1 VSEHTIDFV
10 EPVEF
15 ASPLAA
21 PEVGSPVRRGGDV
34 TGSDYLPVRQPLS
47 DLEASLGF
55 KMRVTKDG
63 RMLGRQPLDTTEVP
77 ISRCSD
83 DGMLAEVSLKV
94 EILSPVG
101 DVVAEGL
108 ETLVSYDCAEL
119 EIIMTGPN
127 AGPDGGSTPA
137 ADGGVGGAEAPARSG
152 CSVGVNG
159 GESTGL
165 GFWALLGAVMLG
177 RRQRSRA

>member
-1 VSEHTIDFV
+1 
-10 EPVEF
+10 
-15 ASPLAA
+15 
-21 PEVGSPVRRGGDV
+21 
-34 TGSDYLPVRQPLS
+34 
-47 DLEASLGF
+47 
-55 KMRVTKDG
+55 M
-63 RMLGRQPLDTTEVP
+63 
-77 ISRCSD
+77 
-83 DGMLAEVSLKV
+83 
-94 EILSPVG
+94 
-101 DVVAEGL
+101 AEGL

-119 EIIMTGPN
+119 EVIMADPN

-137 ADGGVGGAEAPARSG
+137 ADGGVGGAEAPASSG